1 MLTAYQLEQEQL
13 NCSFFKH
20 TLTRHIESRK
30 AAYQNNGFQTSDGES
45 IGTMT
50 VEELVLQFNTEFS
63 QHNLSVA
70 CEDNIKHEILSG
82 GDVNHLLST
91 LFKPSNSYS
100 PSTIRSLM
108 NYIDLMESIA
118 KITTKVF
125 KHDPT
130 DYSRLTPFDIDFFL
144 SKMRLHTREFT
155 LPTQKGRSIA
165 KKQLKLLDADNR
177 FRYLPKTL
185 CMLMEHS
192 LLDIMA
198 KEAII
203 VYDRNQRLKNSPD
216 ITL

>member
-1 MLTAYQLEQEQL
+1 MLTAYQLEQEQR
-13 NCSFFKH
+13 NCSFFKN
-20 TLTRHIESRK
+20 TLNAHIARRK
-30 AAYQNNGFQTSDGES
+30 ATYQNNGFQTRDGES
-45 IGTMT
+45 IGSMT
-50 VEELVLQFNTEFS
+50 VEELVSQFNAEFA
-63 QHNLSVA
+63 QYTLSVA

-91 LFKPSNSYS
+91 LFKPSNSYT
-100 PSTIRSLM
+100 PSTIRALT
-108 NYIDLMESIA
+108 NYIDIMESIA

-125 KHDPT
+125 KHAPT
-130 DYSRLTPFDIDFFL
+130 DYSRLSPFDIDFFL
-144 SKMRLHTREFT
+144 SKMRLHVREFN

-165 KKQLKLLDADNR
+165 KKQLKLLDDDHR

-185 CMLMEHS
+185 CMLMEHA

-203 VYDRNQRLKNSPD
+203 AYDRNQRLKNAPD